1 MSWTPNRI
9 VALGGS
15 VIGLGVAGLAVATE
29 VSGPQAAGL
38 VAGAAVV
45 LKLADRFLVGWQKWE
60 ALQGEADEPVTWEDL
75 IEQARRLGDPDVV
88 TQLRSLLAERGS
100 TVTPIGSPPTNR

>member
-15 VIGLGVAGLAVATE
+15 IVGLGVAGLAVGAE
-29 VSGPQAAGL
+29 ISGPQAAGL

-60 ALQGEADEPVTWEDL
+60 ARQGEADQPVSWEDL
-75 IEQARRLGDPDVV
+75 LEQVRRVDDPDVV
-88 TQLRSLLAERGS
+88 AQLSAVLAQRRTGGAN
-100 TVTPIGSPPTNR
+100 PAGR